1 VANNPLDNGHNGNH
15 DNRTGRF
22 AKGNKAAVGRRAR
35 HAEHVGK
42 LRTAMLAAMTPESV
56 LRIMATL
63 EAEAENGNIVA
74 IKEYLDRAVGKPLPL
89 DVVERLEQLE
99 KLLGVEVPEADH
111 DLN

>member
-1 VANNPLDNGHNGNH
+1 MDNKDAN
-15 DNRTGRF
+15 GRF
-22 AKGNKAAVGRRAR
+22 VKGNKAAVGRRAK

-42 LRTAMLAAMTPESV
+42 LRAAMLAAMTPESV

-63 EAEAENGNIVA
+63 ETEAENGNLVA

-99 KLLGVEVPEADH
+99 TLLGVEVPESHH
-111 DLN
+111 DLD